1 MSLGM
6 SLKAHEAAIRF
17 PLRCLIS
24 PGPAPLTEDH
34 PYRPDPGGT
43 MTMQASR
50 SRPRGHPQF
59 SVTGRAVRPV
69 VTIWRRAWR
78 PIAGA
83 ALNRVTERAKIR
95 ISRRIA
101 IIAAAA
107 AAAVPLAAAVPATA
121 AAAGSA
127 TAPADTVTQW
137 NLTMIAGLEAAGVPP
152 PPSARIGAI
161 VQASVFDA
169 VNGITRRYASYHVA
183 PAAPPG
189 ASRAAAAASAAY
201 TALVALIPAQK
212 PLFDAQLAATL
223 AQISDDPSD
232 PGQSVE
238 RGLGWGQTVAGAILA
253 WRAADGFDAVLPPYV
268 AGSAPGDWQPTPPL
282 FGPPLFRQFA
292 TMTPFA
298 LTSPSQF
305 LPPGP
310 PRLASARYTGDL
322 AEVQALGSAASS
334 VRTPEQTQT
343 AIFWQADTAAAMWNR
358 VADQLAQAHH
368 ATLTH
373 NARQLALMN
382 IALADATI
390 GIWNAKNTYNFW
402 RPVTAIRVGADPA
415 WTPLL
420 PTPAFQE
427 YPSGH
432 SGISSAAAA
441 VLAAFY
447 GNNTSFSVTSAGL
460 EGTERDFTSFSSAV
474 QQVEDARIYAG
485 FHFRFS
491 CIDGATLGAQ
501 VASYVTH
508 TLMQPVH
515 NEVRH
520 LNN

>member
-1 MSLGM
+1 
-6 SLKAHEAAIRF
+6 
-17 PLRCLIS
+17 
-24 PGPAPLTEDH
+24 
-34 PYRPDPGGT
+34 
-43 MTMQASR
+43 MTMQARGSR
-50 SRPRGHPQF
+50 LRGGSQI
-59 SVTGRAVRPV
+59 SVTSRAVRSV
-69 VTIWRRAWR
+69 VTSWRRAPR
-78 PIAGA
+78 RIARA
-83 ALNRVTERAKIR
+83 TLNPVTKRAKIR
-95 ISRRIA
+95 ICRPIA

-107 AAAVPLAAAVPATA
+107 AAALPLTAAVPATA
-121 AAAGSA
+121 AVAGPGMA
-127 TAPADTVTQW
+127 QADTVTQW
-137 NLTMIAGLEAAGVPP
+137 NLTMIAALEAAGDPP
-152 PPSARIGAI
+152 PPAARIGAI

-169 VNGITRRYASYHVA
+169 VNGIARQYAPYHVA
-183 PAAPPG
+183 PAAPHG
-189 ASRAAAAASAAY
+189 ASRDAAAASAAY

-212 PLFDAQLAATL
+212 PLFDAQLAAAL
-223 AQISDDPSD
+223 AQISDDPSH

-238 RGLGWGQTVAGAILA
+238 RGLAWGKTVADAIVA
-253 WRAADGFDAVLPPYV
+253 WRATDGFNAALPPYV

-310 PRLASARYTGDL
+310 PPLASARYARAL
-322 AEVQALGSAASS
+322 AEVEALGSAASS
-334 VRTPEQTQT
+334 MRTAEQTQT
-343 AIFWQADTAAAMWNR
+343 AIFWQADTSAAMWNR

-368 ATLTH
+368 ATLTQ
-373 NARQLALMN
+373 NARRLALMN

-390 GIWNAKNTYNFW
+390 AIWNAKNTYNFW
-402 RPVTAIRVGADPA
+402 RPVTAIRAGADPA

-420 PTPAFQE
+420 ATPAFQE

-432 SGISSAAAA
+432 SGTGSAATA
-441 VLAAFY
+441 VLASFY

-460 EGTERDFTSFSSAV
+460 PGIERDFTSFSAAV

-508 TLMQPVH
+508 TLMQPLH
-515 NEVRH
+515 
-520 LNN
+520 